1 MISNWKYQKTT
12 LFFIVLSVVCYGV
25 FAYQLNRTDFP
36 KFIGLYL
43 GLFILAY
50 QLYRVF
56 GHNLKTLLGIGLVF
70 RLVFI
75 IAIPNLSQDFYRFIW
90 DGYLNN
96 LGINPYLFQP
106 NELMSSGISGIPN
119 AQILYDN
126 MGDLSASNY
135 SNYPPLNQLCFIL
148 ANLMPGQ
155 SVLSSVIGLR
165 LIIILADV
173 GILLI
178 GGKLLKG
185 LNLPIS
191 NLFWY
196 FLNPFI
202 IIELTGNLHFEGVM
216 LFFLVLSLY
225 LLTKQRL
232 FLSAICFALS
242 ISVKLVPLMLLPLLF
257 SFFTG
262 GIGLKNSG
270 WKRLKNY
277 KKLLLFYSTTILV
290 LTLSFLPF
298 FSPEFLNNY
307 SDTIGLWFNNF
318 EFNASVYYIARAV
331 GFAVTGYNEI
341 AVIGKILPVIIV
353 AFIFYNSVFKDNSS
367 LLKLSRT
374 MLLVVTI
381 YLLFSTTVHP
391 WYITTLVVLGLFTN
405 FKYPV
410 VWSLMVVLSYYAY
423 GQLDFSEHFG
433 LIALEYVAVIGFTL
447 SELLSQC
454 NRSS

>member
-12 LFFIVLSVVCYGV
+12 LFFIVLSVVCYGA

-367 LLKLSRT
+367 LLKLSKT

-433 LIALEYVAVIGFTL
+433 LIALEYIAVIGFAL